1 MNYLNREFSKK
12 KNWMAKKHI
21 QRSLTLLLIR
31 KKCKFKPQGDTISI
45 KKKKT
50 TITSIGKDV
59 ETLALV
65 HCWWRCELV
74 WLL

>member
-45 KKKKT
+45 KKKKDYHNKYWQGCGD
-50 TITSIGKDV
+50 IGTRSLLV
-59 ETLALV
+59 EM
-65 HCWWRCELV
+65 
-74 WLL
+74 